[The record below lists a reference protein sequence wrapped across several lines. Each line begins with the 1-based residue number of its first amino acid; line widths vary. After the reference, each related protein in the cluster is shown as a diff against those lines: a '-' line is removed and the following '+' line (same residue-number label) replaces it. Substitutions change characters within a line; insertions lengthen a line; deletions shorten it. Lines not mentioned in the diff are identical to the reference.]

1 MLSRKAAFF
10 EVVGLKVGFA
20 CTVPIKA
27 IRFYPLL
34 FRSKISWKCNQKIWF
49 FSTYVIYCRGT
60 WSLLYVVLL
69 L

>member
-27 IRFYPLL
+27 IGFYFEANLL
-34 FRSKISWKCNQKIWF
+34 EMQSKALALLYLHDLLSWHL
-49 FSTYVIYCRGT
+49 VI
-60 WSLLYVVLL
+60 LYVVLL